1 MATLLALGSPNDSHL
16 LSGRNS
22 YLGLKIV
29 GRSVLQVN
37 RPHTFMVRPATI
49 PGIFRLPSHTT
60 FTTPEPSVNS
70 ISTAG
75 DRSWGEL
82 KRRARFQLFPHVNR
96 DYMTESLERV
106 DPRYLQIVVGGPNIR
121 GSYVILSAFALIVA
135 HSERWRSSVSA
146 GFRDF
151 RAALKRVG

>member
-1 MATLLALGSPNDSHL
+1 VATLLALGSPNDSHL

-75 DRSWGEL
+75 DRSWG
-82 KRRARFQLFPHVNR
+82 R
-96 DYMTESLERV
+96 TETTRTVPIISTREPGLHDR
-106 DPRYLQIVVGGPNIR
+106 I
-121 GSYVILSAFALIVA
+121 S
-135 HSERWRSSVSA
+135 
-146 GFRDF
+146 
-151 RAALKRVG
+151 

>member
-1 MATLLALGSPNDSHL
+1 
-16 LSGRNS
+16 
-22 YLGLKIV
+22 
-29 GRSVLQVN
+29 
-37 RPHTFMVRPATI
+37 
-49 PGIFRLPSHTT
+49 
-60 FTTPEPSVNS
+60 
-70 ISTAG
+70 
-75 DRSWGEL
+75 
-82 KRRARFQLFPHVNR
+82 
-96 DYMTESLERV
+96 MTESLERV